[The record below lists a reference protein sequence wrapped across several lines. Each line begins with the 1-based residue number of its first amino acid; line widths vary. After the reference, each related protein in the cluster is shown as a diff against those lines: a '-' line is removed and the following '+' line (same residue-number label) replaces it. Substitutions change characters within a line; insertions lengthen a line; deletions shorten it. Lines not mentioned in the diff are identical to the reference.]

1 MASSLPSR
9 RRLTL
14 AVLLA
19 LLAVSCIFFYVGTA
33 SQMPREPSASALL
46 LLEENALPV
55 PVLVSPPALFCSSN
69 AQLEGAAGSS
79 RFNEIVGDSVRAAA
93 ANPAAKTSKATLS
106 SFVGGLSEQAPC
118 FWARYTSLPLP
129 SGAALNMSMCT
140 HDPKVDTVISV
151 RIHTS
156 GVWFGTTAWSE
167 FSDMLVDGSCPADRP
182 VVLDLGLNIGYVPG
196 LTR

>member
-1 MASSLPSR
+1 
-9 RRLTL
+9 
-14 AVLLA
+14 V
-19 LLAVSCIFFYVGTA
+19 
-33 SQMPREPSASALL
+33 
-46 LLEENALPV
+46 
-55 PVLVSPPALFCSSN
+55 FCSSN

-93 ANPAAKTSKATLS
+93 ANPGAKASKATLS

-118 FWARYTSLPLP
+118 FWARYAALPLP

-140 HDPKVDTVISV
+140 HDPKVDTVMSSA
-151 RIHTS
+151 IHTS
-156 GVWFGTTAWSE
+156 GAWFGTSAWSE
-167 FSDMLVDGSCPADRP
+167 FSDMLVDGSCPANRP